1 MSYVIAIAG
10 KGGTGKTTISALLV
24 RLLKEKNCGP
34 VLAVDADPNSNL
46 AEALGV
52 KTGDTIGDILDSVAA
67 YPEKIP
73 AGMAKDRFIEMKV
86 QEAIEEQ
93 AGFDLLSMGK
103 PEGPGCYCYANNILR
118 NIVFKLLGDY
128 SYVIIDNEAGL
139 EHLSRRTTRQADLL
153 LVVSD
158 VTPAGLRAA
167 GRISELASDLK
178 LEIKNKFL
186 LLNRSSG
193 YLTKE
198 KIQLENLKYIGNIP
212 QDEQIAQVSLGA
224 GSLLELSADSPALIA
239 LGKLGDKLWPN

>member
-1 MSYVIAIAG
+1 MSYTIAVAG

-24 RLLKEKNCGP
+24 RLLIEKNKGP

-52 KTGDTIGDILDSVAA
+52 KTGDTIGEILDSVAA
-67 YPEKIP
+67 FPEKIP
-73 AGMAKDRFIEMKV
+73 SGMAKERFIEMKV

-93 AGFDLLSMGK
+93 AGFDLLSMGR

-118 NIVFKLLGDY
+118 NIIAKLLGDY

-153 LVVSD
+153 LVISD
-158 VTPAGLRAA
+158 ATPAGLRAA
-167 GRISELASDLK
+167 ERISGLAADLK

-186 LLNRSSG
+186 LLNRNSEKLAAERLKPARLA
-193 YLTKE
+193 YLG
-198 KIQLENLKYIGNIP
+198 IIP
-212 QDEQIAQVSLGA
+212 QDEQIARISLDG
-224 GSLLELSADSPALIA
+224 GSLLALKATSPAIKA
-239 LGKLGDKLWPN
+239 LRKLDKLWPN